1 MKFISTVF
9 QIYQRFLIYI
19 GGFQNISAILN
30 LYRRFFKYIDLPT
43 KIDNAKDP
51 LIRKW
56 VLSNHLFSENRR
68 SCVNPGSKFISPL
81 CRTYT
86 VLFPSNFG
94 GFRIIR
100 QPLVRSFYII
110 LHILRCTDNYVLLS
124 SAVTLG
130 AICAIFELLI
140 NNFYFLITFVIISC
154 HHYIATICFHL

>member
-43 KIDNAKDP
+43 KSIKRY
-51 LIRKW
+51 IGKS
-56 VLSNHLFSENRR
+56 SNHLFSLEE
-68 SCVNPGSKFISPL
+68 CVCSHQIIEDFW
-81 CRTYT
+81 
-86 VLFPSNFG
+86 
-94 GFRIIR
+94 IIR

-140 NNFYFLITFVIISC
+140 NNFFIS
-154 HHYIATICFHL
+154 LSRL